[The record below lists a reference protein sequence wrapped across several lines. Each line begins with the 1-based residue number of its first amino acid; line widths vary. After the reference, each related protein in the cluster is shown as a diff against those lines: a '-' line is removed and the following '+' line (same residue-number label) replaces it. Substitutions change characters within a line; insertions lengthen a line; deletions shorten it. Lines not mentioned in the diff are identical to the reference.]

1 MVAAGPT
8 ETLTR
13 VRLVMR
19 PASRSFDSVS
29 LPPLPESE
37 ADRRA
42 LDVAGRRLDVERAG
56 GARREI
62 PPGPV
67 TRTS

>member
-13 VRLVMR
+13 VRLEMR

-29 LPPLPESE
+29 LPPLPEI
-37 ADRRA
+37 
-42 LDVAGRRLDVERAG
+42 LLTVVRLMSPAG
-56 GARREI
+56 GLTSNVRRRETLM
-62 PPGPV
+62 PSGPV